1 MRAREFLKE
10 KVSSNVSNLQQDI
23 NSKVNT
29 IFDVDELNKIHAYIR
44 RLDIGSGFDD
54 IFEQDV
60 DLKQVQG
67 YLSKAINEAPGSV
80 QEKINFAKELVTKGV
95 ISLEN
100 LFVPDQNL
108 NIMDAVVTEYP
119 EIFNAVAPTLLNI
132 SGSFSAGGV
141 KTNKG
146 KGEFFLALVHPL
158 ITLSKGA
165 GDVVVNG
172 MPVEVKA
179 NLSRIKGRKGY
190 GTTDTAIKDVESAV
204 NDFLKNNIKNPQ
216 ITIPSFSSYLGPRA
230 TLWSQFGPF
239 CIQNGVNPETVVE
252 FLRKQLTHIVK
263 SLYLNLDDTY
273 LNSILGS
280 IKINGVMDP
289 KEFVQSTQIAA
300 FEYYRASDNF
310 KGIFFINGD
319 TMDCVYIEN
328 SASFADII
336 NVAKWGYE
344 PGQQNG
350 LQIRV

>member
-10 KVSSNVSNLQQDI
+10 QVSTLQQAI

-29 IFDVDELNKIHAYIR
+29 IFDVDELNKIHAYVS
-44 RLDIGSGFDD
+44 RLEIGSGFDD
-54 IFEQDV
+54 IFKRDV

-95 ISLEN
+95 ISLEK
-100 LFVPDQNL
+100 LFIPDQSL
-108 NIMDAVVTEYP
+108 NVMDAVETEYP
-119 EIFNAVAPTLLNI
+119 EIFNSVAPTLLNI

-146 KGEFFLALVHPL
+146 KGEFFLALVSPA

-190 GTTDTAIKDVESAV
+190 GTTDSALKDVERAV
-204 NDFLKNNIKNPQ
+204 NDFLKSNIKNSQ
-216 ITIPSFSSYLGPRA
+216 IAIPSFSVYLGANA

-239 CIQNGVNPETVVE
+239 CIQNGVDSATVVE
-252 FLRKQLTHIVK
+252 FLRKQLKHIVK
-263 SLYLNLDDTY
+263 SLYLNLENQY
-273 LNSILGS
+273 LVPMLDSIDE
-280 IKINGVMDP
+280 NGVMN
-289 KEFVQSTQIAA
+289 KQVFVHRTQIAA
-300 FEYYRASDNF
+300 FEYYRASDHF

-319 TMDCVYIEN
+319 TMDCVYIE
-328 SASFADII
+328 SAESFADII